1 MMNLGTILRPVPAV
15 GLFAV
20 SDQLVYGATHL
31 ESILVEQAVWD
42 ALGSEGWAVRRQAA
56 FDASFALIGAIA
68 RRLGIEGDREI
79 VDLATELF
87 ATLGL
92 GQIRFDISATGGE
105 VIGSDLLFGAGYRER
120 YGDKA
125 RMRHLA
131 DAFAAGFA
139 AAAASIAYP
148 SDWGSFEADEARCVA
163 RGDGMCMFTLSR
175 RPLTFRPGDGLSRL
189 DAEQLIGP
197 DSPPESDPLPV
208 GLSTRDLVASC
219 VASDRG
225 TIRISEVR
233 FALLPASYR
242 AQLTYDTVHLMEKR
256 NSSAGQAPGSR
267 LAPLFLDLTREAT
280 RAGMF
285 HLIANLYESA
295 PLRDTFGPPPSDPH
309 ELVEQLAAVASALG
323 WGAISVVEL
332 VPGESL
338 VLSVPLTPEAVYY
351 AARHGGTPTSRLPGL
366 QGLAE
371 ALALLVNFV
380 KFGGDGIAPDAY
392 SRLAMNGPELRTQ
405 ETRSILSGD
414 RECEVAVSLS
424 FDSRPQARGLVV
436 R

>member
-1 MMNLGTILRPVPAV
+1 MMNLGTILRPVPAA

-20 SDQLVYGATHL
+20 SDQLVLGATHL

-79 VDLATELF
+79 LDLATELF

-105 VIGSDLLFGAGYRER
+105 VIGADLLFGGGYRER
-120 YGDKA
+120 YGEKA

-148 SDWGSFEADEARCVA
+148 SDWGSFEADESRCVA
-163 RGDGMCMFTLSR
+163 RGDGMCLFTLSR
-175 RPLTFRPGDGLSRL
+175 RPLTFRPGEGLSKL
-189 DAEQLIGP
+189 DAEQLLGP
-197 DSPPESDPLPV
+197 DTPPESDPLPV
-208 GLSTRDLVASC
+208 GLTTRDLVASC

-225 TIRISEVR
+225 MIRISEVR

-242 AQLTYDTVHLMEKR
+242 AQLTFDTLHLMEKR
-256 NSSAGQAPGSR
+256 TAAPGQAPGAR
-267 LAPLFLDLTREAT
+267 LAPIFLELTREAT

-285 HLIANLYESA
+285 HLVANLYESA
-295 PLRDTFGPPPSDPH
+295 PLRETFGPPPSDSH
-309 ELVEQLAAVASALG
+309 ELAEQLAAVASALG
-323 WGAISVVEL
+323 WGSISVVEL
-332 VPGESL
+332 VPGERL

-351 AARHGGTPTSRLPGL
+351 AARHGGTPQSRLPGL

-371 ALALLVNFV
+371 ALALLVSHV
-380 KFGGDGIAPDAY
+380 KFTGDGLPPDAY
-392 SRLAMNGPELRTQ
+392 PKLAMEGPRIRTS
-405 ETRSILSGD
+405 ETRSILAGD
-414 RECEVAVSLS
+414 RECEVAVELT
-424 FDSRPQARGLVV
+424 ARSAV
-436 R
+436 